1 LYVPVRSFSIA
12 KIKQMGFKPEFKIE
26 DAYNEIKKKIEEG
39 EIKNF
44 NDEKYSNYK
53 LLFGSKKMQQ
63 RVFLE
68 GI

>member
-1 LYVPVRSFSIA
+1 
-12 KIKQMGFKPEFKIE
+12 MGFKPEFKIE

-39 EIKNF
+39 EIKYF

-53 LLFGSKKMQQ
+53 LLFGSKEMQE